1 MSEHSTKTSQSM
13 SVSLRGLA
21 AGAGGAPVWATGGPV
36 GVSGRSV
43 ANRAQAGRAQGL
55 EFGGGIDDCRR
66 MCGRHLRYVPYLLQK
81 RR

>member
-1 MSEHSTKTSQSM
+1 M

-36 GVSGRSV
+36 WATGGPVGVSGRSV
-43 ANRAQAGRAQGL
+43 ASRAQAGRAQGL